1 MSEGLEDIHRGG
13 AEYAKYAKYAKYAE
27 HLREVWW
34 RS

>member
-13 AEYAKYAKYAKYAE
+13 AEYAEYAEYAE